1 MSYSLELYFEPAV
14 RRERALAHFGA
25 RRRFSMKNDDVVYEN
40 RDTGVYFFMR
50 LRSARKLFRSSIVS
64 AEFEINYCRPSY
76 FGIEAEK
83 VLSDFVAVFQPRIED
98 PQIQGMGEGP
108 YSGEGFLSG
117 WNSAICLPPATL
129 CPPGITSRL
138 SSRRAP
144 ATQSRLVCAGHCFL
158 PHRRPRQPR
167 RHLGRGDAD
176 SAAQG
181 RPRLGRASRF
191 RRSALRPRALV
202 RGSGSRRGAGLDAT
216 NDPLKLDYRV
226 TPPPIADWVAN
237 IPLID
242 LDALEKLSADKIL
255 DDELIAAAREFE
267 TKVIPDHSDGQA

>member
-14 RRERALAHFGA
+14 RRDRVLAHFGA
-25 RRRFSMKNDDVVYEN
+25 RRRFSMKDDDVVYEN

-83 VLSDFVAVFQPRIED
+83 VLSDFVAVFRPRIED

-108 YSGEGFLSG
+108 VF
-117 WNSAICLPPATL
+117 PR
-129 CPPGITSRL
+129 GISKRL
-138 SSRRAP
+138 EFR
-144 ATQSRLVCAGHCFL
+144 QCVC
-158 PHRRPRQPR
+158 RPQ
-167 RHLGRGDAD
+167 
-176 SAAQG
+176 
-181 RPRLGRASRF
+181 
-191 RRSALRPRALV
+191 
-202 RGSGSRRGAGLDAT
+202 
-216 NDPLKLDYRV
+216 KLDYRV

-267 TKVIPDHSDGQA
+267 TKVIPDHSDGQELE